1 MSLPRTIRV
10 AELMS
15 SLVHDIPDVV
25 IAFTPELA
33 DDNVVNLGTTVIGA
47 KVYYELDT
55 GGKLYTGVTPRISFF
70 DKRFLLEDVLLHE
83 LAHLLAPYDIS
94 HGAEFAR
101 QFSKLKDLYYNNK
114 NRLT

>member
-1 MSLPRTIRV
+1 MSLPRTIYV

-15 SLVHDIPDVV
+15 ALTHDLQDVV

-47 KVYYELDT
+47 KVYYELGAD
-55 GGKLYTGVTPRISFF
+55 GKLCTEVTPRISFF

-83 LAHLLAPYDIS
+83 LAHLLAPCDLS
-94 HGAEFAR
+94 HGAEFAK